1 MTTTEILV
9 MTELILVRHGETDW
23 NFSKRIQGSTD
34 VPLNDTGRAQA
45 AATADRLADET
56 WHAVVTSPLGR
67 ARETARIIAGR
78 LGLGEPQVDERLVE
92 RAYGEAEGMD
102 AAVLAERFPGME
114 GVPGLERRSDVTRR
128 VLPALESIA
137 LEHPGERVLIV
148 AHGGVIGSLVRYV
161 TEKALPPAGTRIPN
175 GSDHRF
181 RYVDGM
187 LVLDSFNGVAV
198 EPPIRREAP
207 IASSLTKS
215 N

>member
-1 MTTTEILV
+1 

-23 NFSKRIQGSTD
+23 NFEKRIQGSTD
-34 VPLNDTGRAQA
+34 IPLNETGRAQA
-45 AATADRLADET
+45 SAAAERLAAEHWD
-56 WHAVVTSPLGR
+56 AIVTSPLGR
-67 ARETARIIAGR
+67 AQETARIIARR
-78 LGLGEPQVDERLVE
+78 LGLGEPQVDGRLVE

-102 AAVLAERFPGME
+102 AAALAERFPGME
-114 GVPGLERRSDVTRR
+114 GVPGIEKRSDVTRR
-128 VLPALESIA
+128 VLPALEGIA

-161 TEKALPPAGTRIPN
+161 TEKALPAAAVRIPN

-187 LVLDSFNGVAV
+187 LVLETFNGLVV
-198 EPPIRREAP
+198 EPPVRREAP
-207 IASSLTKS
+207 IAFELTTS

>member
-1 MTTTEILV
+1 

-23 NFSKRIQGSTD
+23 NFTKRIQGSTD
-34 VPLNDTGRAQA
+34 IPLNDTGRAQA
-45 AATADRLADET
+45 RAAAERLADEE

-67 ARETARIIAGR
+67 ARETARILARR
-78 LGLGEPQVDERLVE
+78 LGLGQPQVDDRLVE

-102 AAVLAERFPGME
+102 AAALRDRFPGMA

-161 TEKALPPAGTRIPN
+161 TQKALPAAAVRIPN
-175 GSDHRF
+175 GSEHRF
-181 RYVDGM
+181 RYADGT
-187 LVLDSFNGVAV
+187 LVLERFNGLEV
-198 EPPIRREAP
+198 EPPVRRAAP
-207 IASSLTKS
+207 IAFELTTSS
-215 N
+215 